1 MIVVDAS
8 VLIAA
13 FSEQGADAV
22 WARKIAANPDMHG
35 PDLIFA
41 EVMNSL
47 RRSELN
53 QDISTIQAE
62 LALNDLLRADLSL
75 YPFTPFAARIW
86 ELRHN
91 LTCYDAWYVALAESL
106 GCPLVTL
113 DRRISR
119 AVGLRC
125 EVLTPPR

>member
-13 FSEQGADAV
+13 LVEHGDDAE
-22 WARKIAANPDMHG
+22 WARKLAANPDMHS
-35 PDLIFA
+35 PELIFA
-41 EVMNSL
+41 EVMNGL

-53 QDISTIQAE
+53 QDISTVQAE
-62 LALNDLLRADLSL
+62 FARNDLLRVGLSL
-75 YPFTPFAARIW
+75 YPFTPFAERIW

-106 GCPLVTL
+106 GCPLITL

-119 AVGLRC
+119 AGGVGC
-125 EVLTPPR
+125 EVLTPTR

>member
-13 FSEQGADAV
+13 LVEYGDDAV
-22 WARKIAANPDMHG
+22 WARKITANPDMHS
-35 PDLIFA
+35 PELIFA

-47 RRSELN
+47 RRSEIN
-53 QDISTIQAE
+53 QDISTVQAE
-62 LALNDLLRADLSL
+62 FARNDLLRVGLSL
-75 YPFTPFAARIW
+75 YPFTPFAERIW
-86 ELRHN
+86 DLRHN

-106 GCPLVTL
+106 GCPLITL

-119 AVGLRC
+119 AGGVGC